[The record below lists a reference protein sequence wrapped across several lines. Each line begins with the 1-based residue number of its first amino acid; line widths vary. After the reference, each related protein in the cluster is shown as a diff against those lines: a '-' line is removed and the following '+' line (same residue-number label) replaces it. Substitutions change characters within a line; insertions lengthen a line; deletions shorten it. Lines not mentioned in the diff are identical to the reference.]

1 MTKIEQARKT
11 ALAEYRKKNPRY
23 RDDSKVT
30 RALIDVSE
38 QTFLAGFDA
47 AVKALSE

>member
-1 MTKIEQARKT
+1 MTIEQARKN

-23 RDDSKVT
+23 RDDPKLT
-30 RALIDVSE
+30 RALSDVSE

-47 AVKALSE
+47 AVKALSG

>member
-1 MTKIEQARKT
+1 MTIEQARKQ
-11 ALAEYRKKNPRY
+11 ALTEYRKKNPRY

-47 AVKALSE
+47 AVKALS

>member
-1 MTKIEQARKT
+1 MTNIQQARKT
-11 ALAEYRKKNPRY
+11 ALAEYRRKNPRY

-30 RALIDVSE
+30 RALSDVSE
-38 QTFLAGFDA
+38 QILLSGFDA